1 MTPEQQRA
9 KERELAAI
17 RKRKIRQRNN
27 RIAWL
32 VIIGIVLVIFA
43 LGTLFGY
50 HLTSHTPAGQAD
62 ITESTQIAAKIH
74 ADEPTAKVIELTSTA
89 ETPKG
94 VPGLSLDYDLQKV
107 MYESCQKYDVPFAL
121 ALAVAE
127 KESGF
132 NPDAE
137 SRTDDH
143 GIMQINRCNFEYLRN
158 KGIDPLTY
166 EGHIEAGVML
176 LGENLTRYGDE
187 GLAVMAYNCGRTG
200 AKRLW
205 DAGVYSTSYSRAIM
219 ELYEKWLGVLEVQ
232 Q

>member
-9 KERELAAI
+9 KERKLADI

-62 ITESTQIAAKIH
+62 ITESTQIAAKIR

-137 SRTDDH
+137 AGQTITALCRLTAVILSTCVTRALIPLPMRET
-143 GIMQINRCNFEYLRN
+143 LR
-158 KGIDPLTY
+158 
-166 EGHIEAGVML
+166 
-176 LGENLTRYGDE
+176 
-187 GLAVMAYNCGRTG
+187 LA
-200 AKRLW
+200 
-205 DAGVYSTSYSRAIM
+205 
-219 ELYEKWLGVLEVQ
+219 
-232 Q
+232 

>member
-9 KERELAAI
+9 I
-17 RKRKIRQRNN
+17 RKRKMRQRNN

-62 ITESTQIAAKIH
+62 ITESTQIAAKIR

-158 KGIDPLTY
+158 KGIDPLY
-166 EGHIEAGVML
+166 LRGKH
-176 LGENLTRYGDE
+176 
-187 GLAVMAYNCGRTG
+187 
-200 AKRLW
+200 
-205 DAGVYSTSYSRAIM
+205 
-219 ELYEKWLGVLEVQ
+219 
-232 Q
+232 